1 VNRVQAFGIGK
12 VLAII
17 GLILVIVLVVLERM
31 ALLPEGLLFGLAFLA
46 MLL

>member
-1 VNRVQAFGIGK
+1 MSQLQSFGLGR
-12 VLAII
+12 VLALI
-17 GLILVIVLVVLERM
+17 GLVLVIVLLVVRQM